1 MWLILETLEDAEKS
15 QLKMNEFQKDE
26 KVQELKIQPIDYEK
40 LNKLYFVPQKE
51 LSEISQ
57 NDVYLDEIENQNDL
71 LKDQLLEASLTA
83 DIKNLVITSCM
94 EIRNKDLH
102 DEIERIS
109 KESNDVS
116 FEVTQGLSKRI
127 VELEKDLSKSEAK
140 SIAFEIALQHKS
152 RENNSLK
159 TVQKENENFM
169 ASLQLEN
176 AHLKQT
182 YKDLFES
189 VQRSK
194 VETNQC
200 DEVKAKED
208 FDEIE
213 TRNIELEHRVASLIE
228 ENEHLKL
235 TYKNLFDS
243 IKKSRVQTKT
253 SNVTQNEAENLKS
266 QLFEF
271 AETKFKNILGKIEFF
286 KKKQLDISEL
296 NKGSGENVCD
306 NAKCELQTKIVE
318 LEKVLTQ
325 QTKDFNDVKL
335 ELSNRTAK
343 FEAYFEK
350 LEKTKVVLERQLARK
365 SVQTKF
371 DKHSILGKPPADKL
385 LINSQISKSWFTP
398 KVDVQKSLS
407 KPVTTQS
414 LPKNE
419 KDQLLKRIAYL
430 ESKLASQD
438 IRSCQK
444 EYHELRTSYN
454 ALKIATRALNHQVID
469 QDKGERLEIGKCNG
483 RISPGKTQ
491 REPTFQVVLDA
502 LALTPC
508 YSAFLTT
515 VDVLEVYMH
524 QFRDSIHKHDTSYR
538 FRMDKKKKFYLNL
551 ETFRDIFQI
560 CPRVHG
566 QDFDE
571 LPIDEV
577 IMSFFKELGHT
588 GEIKSLSGKTTGL
601 DKLHLSRAQI
611 LWGMDD
617 YLINTLIF
625 VFTNEE
631 SQIYGA
637 QLPESMTS
645 PKMRESK
652 AYKTYLGYSTGVTP
666 PKKTRKFK
674 EPASSKLTTVPTSP
688 KEPTKK
694 DTHNVSISKKNTP
707 AKANRGNSS
716 GSSGGADFKSEVP
729 DESTAKSSDINE
741 GTCVKPGV
749 PDVSNADSFKSDN
762 KLWGD
767 SDDDNESEDNKIDI
781 HDCSL
786 FHSSKTKRDQLGK
799 FNGKADEGFFVR
811 YFVVSKAMNVF
822 NKRTRIVEET
832 LNIRFLENAPNVT
845 GNGPDWLFN
854 VDSLSK
860 SMNYVPV
867 IVENQTN
874 GIAGKRDNIVA
885 GQAKIR

>member
-1 MWLILETLEDAEKS
+1 MGRSTDTLRLLTSEEKSFKDNLHKSGVGYNGPFVLSQAYAKIPKLYRASELYDKNEQLHVFDSEETLEDAEKS

-40 LNKLYFVPQKE
+40 LIKFYKYFVPQKE
-51 LSEISQ
+51 LSVEQTYFSSSSIPCVKDYVKILETKSMPKIERIEFCQKQVKPILNELQVYLDAFQDLFHRDIKEMKDAFEQ

-94 EIRNKDLH
+94 EIKNKDLH

-194 VETNQC
+194 VETHQC
-200 DEVKAKED
+200 DEAKVKDD

-213 TRNIELEHRVASLIE
+213 TRNIELEYRVASLIK

-253 SNVTQNEAENLKS
+253 SNVTQDEAENLKS

-271 AETKFKNILGKIEFF
+271 AETKFKNILEKIEFF

-296 NKGSGENVCD
+296 NMESGENVCD
-306 NAKCELQTKIVE
+306 NAKCEFLTKFVE

-350 LEKTKVVLERQLARK
+350 LEKTKVVLERQLARKVDDSKAEKDQFLKEINHLRTQLENLKGK

-454 ALKIATRALNHQVID
+454 ALKVKFDSLNRQKWNINVS
-469 QDKGERLEIGKCNG
+469 KSSK
-483 RISPGKTQ
+483 P
-491 REPTFQVVLDA
+491 
-502 LALTPC
+502 
-508 YSAFLTT
+508 
-515 VDVLEVYMH
+515 
-524 QFRDSIHKHDTSYR
+524 
-538 FRMDKKKKFYLNL
+538 
-551 ETFRDIFQI
+551 
-560 CPRVHG
+560 
-566 QDFDE
+566 
-571 LPIDEV
+571 
-577 IMSFFKELGHT
+577 KESVSEKVHT
-588 GEIKSLSGKTTGL
+588 GESSKPFSRRVSQFTTYSLQKDRKFSKKSQSFETFSPHKGFKTRASNENNQSFETSHSCFTPVKQVWRPIK
-601 DKLHLSRAQI
+601 
-611 LWGMDD
+611 
-617 YLINTLIF
+617 
-625 VFTNEE
+625 E
-631 SQIYGA
+631 SQTFGA
-637 QLPESMTS
+637 STFQKSFTPVKQVWR
-645 PKMRESK
+645 PKQSHSK
-652 AYKTYLGYSTGVTP
+652 SFKYS
-666 PKKTRKFK
+666 
-674 EPASSKLTTVPTSP
+674 
-688 KEPTKK
+688 
-694 DTHNVSISKKNTP
+694 
-707 AKANRGNSS
+707 
-716 GSSGGADFKSEVP
+716 KSE
-729 DESTAKSSDINE
+729 
-741 GTCVKPGV
+741 
-749 PDVSNADSFKSDN
+749 
-762 KLWGD
+762 
-767 SDDDNESEDNKIDI
+767 
-781 HDCSL
+781 
-786 FHSSKTKRDQLGK
+786 
-799 FNGKADEGFFVR
+799 
-811 YFVVSKAMNVF
+811 M
-822 NKRTRIVEET
+822 
-832 LNIRFLENAPNVT
+832 
-845 GNGPDWLFN
+845 
-854 VDSLSK
+854 LS
-860 SMNYVPV
+860 MQN
-867 IVENQTN
+867 
-874 GIAGKRDNIVA
+874 
-885 GQAKIR
+885 